1 MRPVSTGFI
10 GASLSPVGYANA
22 YVTINGNTINASKL
36 KEITIQENIGES
48 GAFSIGSFNTSEIS
62 LSVLTSALPN
72 LVTGVPINAYFGYYV
87 SGSYEYVPM
96 GTFYAQPKD
105 VTTQGLFTTIRGYD
119 KSIRLTDTYTSSLNW
134 NNTHTVAQVLS
145 EIQTATSISMGSYG
159 GLAPGSVTVYE
170 KPKGT
175 HRDVIMQMAILMGTN
190 AKLNRTGSL
199 DFIKAYPSTPV
210 QEYGAYNYSTSN
222 FQLTSNSPI
231 SFGRLTVNYTH
242 TVSGEEVTDTFN
254 YTAGSGSNT
263 ITLET
268 VNVRTQA
275 KTNTLGQAIYGSSG
289 LSYYGY
295 NATLPGQPQIDLG
308 DTIRIEDVFGNEYD
322 LLVLSANHIFN
333 GAIKTTFSAVAN
345 EQDPSLDGDNMGT
358 TLTEQVSTINDAAS
372 YAVGKA
378 EYAATKADEASASAA
393 QAAQSASAAAQS
405 ASQASAS
412 ASSASQSATS
422 AATSASNAETSARS
436 AAASA
441 SSAAADAESA
451 NYYANSALT
460 ELGIVEDVIGTLDW
474 ISQHATYKAST
485 DTTVVGGKYYFT
497 RSGTAPNYTYTVVT
511 NPTGNPSAQHY
522 YEIDSID
529 EAVSNYVGTHL
540 ALTNEGLWVQNDS
553 NAYKILLS
561 STGMKVYDPQG
572 ALVSTFGES
581 ITFSANRV
589 QTIGN
594 NNCYVTFN
602 PANGGTLTIGGATI
616 QMGSQTLDQV
626 LNGKANTSD
635 LHQTEVSV
643 YPTAVDWSAGTAT
656 LAVTLRVDGTITT
669 PTSYRWTKN
678 TSTTSLGTGST
689 LSIDGTTNT
698 LNDVYN
704 CTVTW

>member
-1 MRPVSTGFI
+1 MRQVSSGFI
-10 GASLSPVGYANA
+10 EASLSPVGYADA
-22 YVTINGNTINASKL
+22 YITINGTRINASSM
-36 KEITIQENIGES
+36 KEISIQENIGES

-62 LSVLTSALPN
+62 VSVLTSSLPN

-87 SGSYEYVPM
+87 GNAYEYVPM

-105 VTTQGLFTTIRGYD
+105 VTTQSLFTTIKGYD
-119 KSIRLTDTYTSSLNW
+119 RSIRLTDTYTSSLNW
-134 NNTHTVAQVLS
+134 SNTHTVAQVLS
-145 EIQTATSISMGSYG
+145 EIQSATSLTMGAYG
-159 GLAPGSVTVYE
+159 GLAPSSVTVYE
-170 KPKGT
+170 KPQGS
-175 HRDVIMQMAILMGTN
+175 HRDVLRQMAILMGTN
-190 AKLNRTGSL
+190 AKLNRTGAL
-199 DFIKAYPSTPV
+199 DFIKAYPSTAV
-210 QEYGAYNYSTSN
+210 QSYGAYNYKATD
-222 FQLTSNSPI
+222 FRLTSNSPI
-231 SFGRLTVNYTH
+231 SFGKLTVNYKH
-242 TVSGEEVTDTFN
+242 TVSGEEVTDTFT

-268 VNVRTQA
+268 ANVRTQA
-275 KTNTLGQAIYGSSG
+275 KTNTLGQAIYGTSG

-295 NATLPGQPQIDLG
+295 SANLPGQPQIDLG
-308 DTIRIEDVFGNEYD
+308 DTIKIEDVFGNEYN
-322 LLVLSANHIFN
+322 LLVMSAVHTFN
-333 GAIKTTFSAVAN
+333 GALKTTFSATAN
-345 EQDPSLDGDNMGT
+345 EQDPTLDGSDVGA
-358 TLTEQVSTINDAAS
+358 TLTEKVGTINDAAS

-378 EYAATKADEASASAA
+378 EYAATKADEATASAE
-393 QAAQSASAAAQS
+393 QAAQSASQAAQS

-412 ASSASQSATS
+412 ASSASQSAS
-422 AATSASNAETSARS
+422 QAATSASNAETSASS

-485 DTTVVGGKYYFT
+485 DTTVTGGKYYFT

-511 NPTGNPSAQHY
+511 NPTGNPSAKGY

-626 LNGKANTSD
+626 LGTKANTTD

-643 YPTAVDWSAGTAT
+643 YPTTVDWSAGTAT
-656 LAVTLRVDGTITT
+656 LAVTLRVDGTVTT

-689 LSIDGTTNT
+689 LTIDGTINT
-698 LNDVYN
+698 LDDVYN